1 MLYNSYI
8 FILAFLPV
16 VLIGYFLLNHL
27 RHYQGALL
35 WLCGA
40 SLYFYGYFN
49 WSYLLIIGISIIGN
63 FAFSKWLRR
72 KQEISNGFRKC
83 LLVAGVAGNLG
94 ALFYFKYY
102 DFFVENINAV
112 FGTDISLLHLLLPL
126 GISFFT
132 FQQMSYLIDSYLGGY
147 RSILFWNTPYLSP
160 SFPS

>member
-83 LLVAGVAGNLG
+83 LLVSGVAGNLG

-126 GISFFT
+126 GISF
-132 FQQMSYLIDSYLGGY
+132 L
-147 RSILFWNTPYLSP
+147 P
-160 SFPS
+160 SSKCPI